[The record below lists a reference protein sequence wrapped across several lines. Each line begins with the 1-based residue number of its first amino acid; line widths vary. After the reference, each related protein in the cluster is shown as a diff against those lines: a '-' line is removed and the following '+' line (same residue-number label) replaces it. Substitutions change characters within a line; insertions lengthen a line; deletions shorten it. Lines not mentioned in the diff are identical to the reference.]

1 MNKEIILV
9 KKFISLLLIS
19 VCLGDTLILKDK
31 TKYVGTLTNFVD
43 EEIMFEA
50 FLSTNSVRSKFLTVI
65 IDDIQELKLYDG
77 TMVIDNGII
86 VATNAERI
94 KNTGYDRYLNI
105 SKELKRDS
113 EETSTE
119 ELLKHKKVKTAHI
132 LIGCGIISA
141 AAIGGIALWFY
152 DNFTILP

>member
-1 MNKEIILV
+1 MI
-9 KKFISLLLIS
+9 KKLISLLLIS
-19 VCLGDTLILKDK
+19 ACLGDTLILKDK

-77 TMVIDNGII
+77 IMVIDNGIM

-105 SKELKRDS
+105 SKELKRGKL
-113 EETSTE
+113 T
-119 ELLKHKKVKTAHI
+119 HI
-132 LIGCGIISA
+132 IIGCGIISA

>member
-1 MNKEIILV
+1 MV
-9 KKFISLLLIS
+9 KKFISLILIS
-19 VCLGDTLILKDK
+19 VFLGDTLILKDK

-65 IDDIQELKLYDG
+65 IDDIQGLNLNDR

-94 KNTGYDRYLNI
+94 KNTDYYRYLNI
-105 SKELKRDS
+105 SKELKRGKS
-113 EETSTE
+113 I
-119 ELLKHKKVKTAHI
+119 HI
-132 LIGCGIISA
+132 IIGCGIISVVA
-141 AAIGGIALWFY
+141 LGGLYLYFVQTF
-152 DNFTILP
+152 NLGL

>member
-1 MNKEIILV
+1 MIKNL
-9 KKFISLLLIS
+9 ISLLLIS
-19 VCLGDTLILKDK
+19 ACLGDTLILKDK

-65 IDDIQELKLYDG
+65 IDNIQELKLYDG
-77 TMVIDNGII
+77 TMVIDDGII

-105 SKELKRDS
+105 SKELKRGR
-113 EETSTE
+113 ST
-119 ELLKHKKVKTAHI
+119 HI
-132 LIGCGIISA
+132 IIGCGIISVVTL
-141 AAIGGIALWFY
+141 GGLYLYFVQTF
-152 DNFTILP
+152 NLGF

>member
-1 MNKEIILV
+1 MI
-9 KKFISLLLIS
+9 KKLISLLLIS
-19 VCLGDTLILKDK
+19 VCLGDTLVIKDK

-43 EEIMFEA
+43 EEMMFEA
-50 FLSTNSVRSKFLTVI
+50 FLSTNSLRSKFLTAI

-105 SKELKRDS
+105 SKELKRGKL
-113 EETSTE
+113 T
-119 ELLKHKKVKTAHI
+119 HI
-132 LIGCGIISA
+132 MIGCGIISV
-141 AAIGGIALWFY
+141 AAI
-152 DNFTILP
+152 